1 MSSFPHRGF
10 RFGVQV
16 SKETSA
22 RGWAELARRAEGAGY
37 DVFTM
42 PDHFTD
48 QLAPIPALMA
58 AADATTKLRIG
69 ALVFDNDYKH
79 PVVLAKELATMDLLS
94 DGRVEIG
101 LGAGWM
107 MSDYEEAGI
116 PYDSPKVRI
125 DRFIEGVAV
134 IRGAMADGPFSF
146 SGDHYNITNYNGQPK
161 PVQKRPPL
169 LIGGGGKRVLSY
181 AAREADIIGIHG
193 TMTAGVVGPEA
204 LATMTAESVDEKVA
218 IVAAAGAHRLNDI
231 EMNIRTFFVKVT
243 DDRAKALEHAL
254 ACKRVVIEEF
264 LNGPEISLFGIS
276 DGRNV
281 LPMQP
286 AQDFKRAL
294 DGDQGPN
301 TGGMGAY
308 SPLPWAPSDIIE
320 DTHKQVLAPMI
331 AEMAARGTPF
341 VGLLYAGL
349 ALTDH
354 GTRVIEFNAR
364 FGDPE
369 TQVLIPLLKTPLAT
383 LLYNAATGNLK
394 GTTLDWNDDSAVTV
408 VLAAEGYPAAPKSG
422 GVITGFSAIDDVQIY
437 HAGTS
442 TTEQGVVASGGRVLT
457 VTGIGEDLTEARNRA
472 YRAISQIRL
481 SGSFYRT
488 DIALNASVAE
498 KGN

>member
-1 MSSFPHRGF
+1 MKILLVGSGGREHAL
-10 RFGVQV
+10 GVGLQADPACTELHV
-16 SKETSA
+16 APGNPGIAQFAQCHPLVITDNQA
-22 RGWAELARRAEGAGY
+22 ILELAQQL
-37 DVFTM
+37 DV
-42 PDHFTD
+42 
-48 QLAPIPALMA
+48 
-58 AADATTKLRIG
+58 
-69 ALVFDNDYKH
+69 ALV
-79 PVVLAKELATMDLLS
+79 
-94 DGRVEIG
+94 
-101 LGAGWM
+101 
-107 MSDYEEAGI
+107 
-116 PYDSPKVRI
+116 
-125 DRFIEGVAV
+125 
-134 IRGAMADGPFSF
+134 
-146 SGDHYNITNYNGQPK
+146 
-161 PVQKRPPL
+161 
-169 LIGGGGKRVLSY
+169 
-181 AAREADIIGIHG
+181 
-193 TMTAGVVGPEA
+193 VVGPEVP
-204 LATMTAESVDEKVA
+204 LVNGVA
-218 IVAAAGAHRLNDI
+218 DLLRAAGIAVFGPSKAAAQLEGSKNFAKEVMRDAGVPTAHSFTCTTQHEIEIALDAFDAPYVVKDDGLAAGKGVVVTNDRQ
-231 EMNIRTFFVKVT
+231 E
-243 DDRAKALEHAL
+243 ALDHAL
-254 ACKRVVIEEF
+254 ACKRIVIEEY
-264 LNGPEISLFGIS
+264 LDGPEVSLFGIS
-276 DGRNV
+276 DGTTV
-281 LPMQP
+281 IPMQP

-320 DTHKQVLAPMI
+320 DTYKQVLAPMI

-383 LLYNAATGNLK
+383 LLYKAATGNLK
-394 GTTLDWNDDSAVTV
+394 ETTLDWRDDSAVTV
-408 VLAAEGYPAAPKSG
+408 VLAAEGYPSAPKSG
-422 GVITGFSAIDDVQIY
+422 GAITGFSTIDNVQIY

-481 SGSFYRT
+481 AGSFYRT